1 MIQFCAIKF
10 IFCEAK
16 FKYVMTKLILFD
28 KTQNEYKIEFC
39 FCRTEVNIGKK
50 EFSKYLA
57 HAGVGT
63 LIFGMD
69 VENVCVFEN
78 K

>member
-1 MIQFCAIKF
+1 
-10 IFCEAK
+10 
-16 FKYVMTKLILFD
+16 MTKLIILFD

-50 EFSKYLA
+50 NFRNIWHTRGWNA
-57 HAGVGT
+57 NFWH
-63 LIFGMD
+63 D
-69 VENVCVFEN
+69 VENECVFEN